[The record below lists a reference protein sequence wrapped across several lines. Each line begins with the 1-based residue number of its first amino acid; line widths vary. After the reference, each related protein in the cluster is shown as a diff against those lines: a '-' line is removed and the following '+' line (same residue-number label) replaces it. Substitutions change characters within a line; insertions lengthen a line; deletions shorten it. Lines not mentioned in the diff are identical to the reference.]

1 MLVVRH
7 PSFRNS
13 KCQKKKKKVLLE
25 LRKYNK

>member
-7 PSFRNS
+7 PSFRKS
-13 KCQKKKKKVLLE
+13 KCQKKKKVLLE